1 MHTVIEFL
9 TYEDFIAEITGVAPV
24 VRVQAYYHTKPIGD
38 MGESVVYFVE
48 AAARREYPPQDE
60 IYVVRFRIG
69 SAWAFDDDQVEQI
82 RQKAD
87 KATETLRH
95 DLERRGFGVKPG
107 LFAATRDAGIITDPA
122 FFDRTEV

>member
-1 MHTVIEFL
+1 MHTIIGFL
-9 TYEDFIAEITGVAPV
+9 TYEDFIAEIAGVAPV

-38 MGESVVYFVE
+38 MGESVEYFVE

-87 KATETLRH
+87 KVTETLRH

-107 LFAATRDAGIITDPA
+107 LFATTSAEIVTDPA
-122 FFDRTEV
+122 FFDRTEA

>member
-1 MHTVIEFL
+1 MHTVIGFL
-9 TYEDFIAEITGVAPV
+9 AYEDFVAEITGVAPV
-24 VRVQAYYHTKPIGD
+24 VRVQAYHIKPVD
-38 MGESVVYFVE
+38 NTVEYFVE

-87 KATETLRH
+87 KVTETLRH

-107 LFAATRDAGIITDPA
+107 LFATTRDAEIVTDPA
-122 FFDRTEV
+122 FFDRTEA

>member
-1 MHTVIEFL
+1 MHTIIGFL
-9 TYEDFIAEITGVAPV
+9 TYEDFIAEIAGVAPV
-24 VRVQAYYHTKPIGD
+24 VRVQAYYKPIGD
-38 MGESVVYFVE
+38 MGERVEYFVE

-87 KATETLRH
+87 KVTKTLRH

-107 LFAATRDAGIITDPA
+107 LFATTRDAEIVTDPA
-122 FFDRTEV
+122 FFDRTEA